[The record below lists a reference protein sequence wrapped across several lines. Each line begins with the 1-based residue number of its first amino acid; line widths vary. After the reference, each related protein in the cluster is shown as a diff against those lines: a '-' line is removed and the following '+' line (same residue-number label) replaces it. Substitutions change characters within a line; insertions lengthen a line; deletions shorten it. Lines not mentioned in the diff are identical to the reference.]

1 MESKH
6 KEILKMVKL
15 EVEDIQGIIRRGYGN
30 LEEACFLMLEI
41 VDAAKA
47 KKWIGEIADKVRDG
61 TMKPEKSE
69 TCINIAFTQEGFDK
83 LGLQNAFHEDKR
95 FSIEFEDGMVTK
107 HRTNILGD
115 SGDSEPYKWDW
126 GNPTKDRIHIV
137 LLLYAG
143 DQNALDKL
151 YEEQQKA
158 WDSNGIKQIIMLNT
172 IHLPDTK
179 EHFGFRDGIAQPHVA
194 GLLDRHKEKKDQNI
208 SQKILKNGGSENNIL
223 AAGEFV
229 LGYPNIYK
237 KLPSSPKVK
246 KSSDSNDFLQDD
258 GEGAKD
264 LGRNG
269 SYLVFRQLKQHV
281 GNFWEYLDDST
292 KTNSGESDA
301 DSRDKLG
308 AKMVGRWRSG
318 CPVALSPDKDDPNLK
333 DADDF
338 GYFPLDKDGDKCP
351 MASHVRRTNPRNSPL
366 LRGDHT
372 QEAADSALN
381 DANRHRILR
390 RGRAYGKP
398 SADSMEPEDILKAY
412 DGASEDVGLQFLCF
426 NANIGRQ
433 FEFIQHT
440 WINNPKFAEL
450 YSESDPLLG
459 ESNPKSIER
468 GIYGDFTAPGNPIRQ
483 RVRGLKRFVDVKG
496 GAYFFMPGIKALKY
510 LAKLS

>member
-1 MESKH
+1 
-6 KEILKMVKL
+6 MVKL
-15 EVEDIQGIIRRGYGN
+15 EIEDIQGIIRRGYGN
-30 LEEACFLMLEI
+30 LEAACFLMLEI
-41 VDAAKA
+41 VDAPEA
-47 KKWIGEIADKVRDG
+47 KKWIGDIADKVRDG
-61 TMKPEKSE
+61 AKKPERSE
-69 TCINIAFTQEGFDK
+69 TCINIAFTHEGFDK
-83 LGLQNAFHEDKR
+83 LGLQNAFYEDKR
-95 FSIEFEDGMVTK
+95 FSVEFEDGMVTK

-115 SGDSEPYKWDW
+115 NGDSEPDKWVW
-126 GNPTKDRIHIV
+126 GNPSKDIIHMV

-151 YEEQQKA
+151 YEEQKKA
-158 WDSNGIKQIIMLNT
+158 WGSNGIKQIIKLDT
-172 IHLPDTK
+172 EHLPDRK

-194 GLLDRHKEKKDQNI
+194 GLLDRHKEKKEKDV
-208 SQKILKNGGSENNIL
+208 SQKVLESGGSENNIL

-229 LGYPNIYK
+229 LGYPNVYE

-246 KSSDSNDFLQDD
+246 KESDREKILNDD

-281 GNFWEYLDDST
+281 GNFWEYLDNAT
-292 KTNSGESDA
+292 KTASGESDA
-301 DSRDKLG
+301 IARDKLA

-318 CPVALSPDKDDPNLK
+318 CPVTLSPDQDNPDLK

-338 GYFPLDKDGDKCP
+338 KYFPSDKDGDKCP

-366 LRGDHT
+366 VHDEHT
-372 QEAADSALN
+372 PKAADNALS

-398 SADSMEPEDILKAY
+398 YADSMDPKDILKAN
-412 DGASEDVGLQFLCF
+412 DNASEEVGLQFLCF

-459 ESNPKSIER
+459 ESDPKSIEK

-483 RVRGLKRFVDVKG
+483 RVRGLTRFVDVIG

-510 LAKLS
+510 LSNLS

>member
-1 MESKH
+1 
-6 KEILKMVKL
+6 MVKL
-15 EVEDIQGIIRRGYGN
+15 EIEDIQGIIRRGYGN
-30 LEEACFLMLEI
+30 LEAACFLMLEI

-47 KKWIGEIADKVRDG
+47 KKWIGDVADKVRDG
-61 TMKPEKSE
+61 AKKPERSE

-83 LGLQNAFHEDKR
+83 LGLPNAFYEDKR

-115 SGDSEPYKWDW
+115 SGDSEPNKWVW
-126 GNPTKDRIHIV
+126 GGPKNEKIHMI

-143 DQNALDKL
+143 DQGTLNELYDIQKNAW
-151 YEEQQKA
+151 EA
-158 WDSNGIKQIIMLNT
+158 NGIRQIIKLDSE
-172 IHLPDTK
+172 ILLDRK
-179 EHFGFRDGIAQPHVA
+179 EHFGFRDGISQPHVA
-194 GLLDRHKEKKDQNI
+194 GLLDRHKEKKEKDV
-208 SQKILKNGGSENNIL
+208 SQKVLESGGSENNIL

-229 LGYPNIYK
+229 LGYLNVYE

-246 KSSDSNDFLQDD
+246 KESDREKILNDD

-281 GNFWEYLDDST
+281 RNFWEYLDEST
-292 KTNSGESDA
+292 KTNGESDA

-318 CPVALSPDKDDPNLK
+318 CPVTLSPDVDKPELK
-333 DADDF
+333 DKDNF
-338 GYFPLDKDGDKCP
+338 SYYPLDKDGEKCP

-366 LRGDHT
+366 QHSDLN
-372 QEAADSALN
+372 QKAANSALS

-398 SADSMEPEDILKAY
+398 IAKSMEPEDILNSNG
-412 DGASEDVGLQFLCF
+412 GAGEDVGLQFLCF
-426 NANIGRQ
+426 NANVGRQ

-459 ESNPKSIER
+459 ESNPKSIKQ

-510 LAKLS
+510 LSNLS